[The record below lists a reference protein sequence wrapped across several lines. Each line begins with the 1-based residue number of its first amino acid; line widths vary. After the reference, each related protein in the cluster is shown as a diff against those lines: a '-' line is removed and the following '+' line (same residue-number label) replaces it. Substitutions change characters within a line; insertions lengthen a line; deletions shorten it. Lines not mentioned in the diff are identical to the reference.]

1 MLSYGV
7 GNVNE
12 SDVEMAATF
21 NGTDMISIECIKL
34 NSSGILIRNNVV
46 IMVNLNREDAMDR
59 GRWKKLIKIG

>member
-21 NGTDMISIECIKL
+21 NGTDVISIECIKL

-46 IMVNLNREDAMDR
+46 IMVNLNREDAMDC